1 MAFQGYY
8 IKLGNDTLSYEFM
21 KHDSYQGTLNTLDVD
36 SYRNANGDL
45 VKNTVTQKLK
55 VEFETPY
62 LYMPKKTELMSFIRS
77 HYINALD
84 RSLYITAYVDE
95 LDDYR
100 TCKVYLVDPPF
111 KIQQNSKSGIIYQP
125 TRIAFV
131 EF

>member
-1 MAFQGYY
+1 MFQNYY
-8 IKLGNDTLSYEFM
+8 LKLGNDTLSYEFITNN
-21 KHDSYQGTLNTLDVD
+21 SYQGVLNTLDVD

-45 VKNTVTQKLK
+45 VKNTVTTKLK

-62 LYMPKKTELMSFIRS
+62 LYMNKKNELMNFIRS
-77 HYINALD
+77 HFINSLD

-100 TCKVYLVDPPF
+100 TCKVYLVDPVF
-111 KIQQNSKSGIIYQP
+111 KIQQNSPQGIIYQP

>member
-1 MAFQGYY
+1 MFQNYY
-8 IKLGNDTLSYEFM
+8 LKLGNDTLSYEFITNN
-21 KHDSYQGTLNTLDVD
+21 SYQGVLNTLDVD

-45 VKNTVTQKLK
+45 VKNTVTTKLK

-62 LYMPKKTELMSFIRS
+62 LYMNKKSELMSFIRS
-77 HYINALD
+77 HFINSLD

-100 TCKVYLVDPPF
+100 TCKVYLVDPVF
-111 KIQQNSKSGIIYQP
+111 KIQQNSPQGIIYQP